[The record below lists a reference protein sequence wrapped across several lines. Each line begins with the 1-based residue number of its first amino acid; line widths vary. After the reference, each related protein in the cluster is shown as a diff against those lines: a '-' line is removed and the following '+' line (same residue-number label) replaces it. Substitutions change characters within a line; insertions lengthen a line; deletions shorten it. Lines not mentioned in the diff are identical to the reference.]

1 MSQNRYEKTKLPSGL
16 TGDTAISLA
25 DSRNITILELIAEYN
40 AGIENFCFSL
50 DGCSNIVIAKIEK
63 LVEVGISSKVIKITL
78 DNFET
83 VVCSPNC
90 LFIAK
95 DNMIGDA
102 VSLHNGKSL
111 MPLIFDY
118 AKNVPKGKED
128 YKRHKNLNEY
138 LVAFNPASELFIF
151 IHSLAD
157 NYNLRNLIYSRKK
170 GNFRH
175 HCDFNKYNN
184 NPTNIDRKTHS
195 EHFRLHSEIA
205 SENMRRLHQNPE
217 FQERHSKRASK
228 NISGYLKS
236 EEFFKMTRGAGQ
248 RGKKYL
254 IEYNKSEKGR
264 KKSSEIGKHGN
275 MKCQECG
282 QEVFGRA
289 EMSQHYEKTHPLL
302 WIQQQNSFQK
312 GSIKYVRS
320 EEGRKAQSE
329 KAKSGK
335 MMCHKCGKI
344 IYGASEL
351 KKHYAEIHNDPV
363 PCPFCGRLC
372 KGKGG
377 LSTHVRFCPKN
388 PDHEVRDIGNFPCPF
403 CNEVFGSQRG
413 LSGHIT
419 RGHKVINHKIIDI
432 EIIECEP
439 KAIYNLCIKNFD
451 NFGLSA
457 GIFIHT

>member
-1 MSQNRYEKTKLPSGL
+1 MSQNRREKTKLPSGI

-25 DSRNITILELIAEYN
+25 DSRNITILELIEEYN
-40 AGIENFCFSL
+40 AGVENFCFSL

-63 LVEVGISSKVIKITL
+63 PIQIKNVSKLIKITL
-78 DNFET
+78 DNYDTIYCDFS
-83 VVCSPNC
+83 CN
-90 LFIAK
+90 FITR
-95 DNMIGDA
+95 DNMIVDA
-102 VSLHNGKSL
+102 VSLHNDQSL

-138 LVAFNPASELFIF
+138 LVVFNPTSGLFNF
-151 IHSLAD
+151 VHSLAD
-157 NYNLRNLIYSRKK
+157 NYNLRNLIYNREK

-217 FQERHSKRASK
+217 FQERHSIRASK

-248 RGKKYL
+248 RGKNYL

-264 KKSSEIGKHGN
+264 KKSSELGKHGK

-282 QEVFGRA
+282 QVYFGRK
-289 EMSQHYEKTHPLL
+289 EMDQHYKDEHPEIWEKRMA
-302 WIQQQNSFQK
+302 NFQK
-312 GSIKYVRS
+312 GSVKYVRS

-335 MMCHKCGKI
+335 MTCHKCGKI

-363 PCPFCGRLC
+363 PCPFCERVC

-388 PDHEVRDIGNFPCPF
+388 PDHEVREIGDFPCPF
-403 CNEVFGSQRG
+403 CNEVFDSQRG

-419 RGHKVINHKIIDI
+419 RGHKIVNHKIIDI

-439 KAIYNLCIKNFD
+439 IAIYNLCIKNFD

-457 GIFIHT
+457 GIFVHT

>member
-1 MSQNRYEKTKLPSGL
+1 MSQNRCEKTKLLSGI

-40 AGIENFCFSL
+40 AGVENFCFSL
-50 DGCSNIVIAKIEK
+50 DDHSNIVIAKIEK

-90 LFIAK
+90 LFISR
-95 DNMIGDA
+95 DNMIFEA
-102 VSLHNGKSL
+102 VSLHNEQSL

-138 LVAFNPASELFIF
+138 LVVFNPASELFIF

-195 EHFRLHSEIA
+195 EHLRLHSEIA
-205 SENMRRLHQNPE
+205 SENMRRLHQDPE
-217 FQERHSKRASK
+217 FQKRHSKRASK
-228 NISGYLKS
+228 NISKYLES
-236 EEFFKMTRGAGQ
+236 EEFFEMTRDAGK
-248 RGKKYL
+248 RGKDYL

-264 KKSSEIGKHGN
+264 KKSSETGKQGRMN
-275 MKCQECG
+275 CQECG
-282 QEVFGRA
+282 QEYFGRRG
-289 EMSQHYEKTHPLL
+289 MNQHYKDEHPEIWEKRMV
-302 WIQQQNSFQK
+302 NFQK
-312 GSIKYVRS
+312 SALKYVRS
-320 EEGRKAQSE
+320 DEARE
-329 KAKSGK
+329 KLSKRSKVGEIT
-335 MMCHKCGKI
+335 CQKCGEI
-344 IYGASEL
+344 VYGTSEL
-351 KKHYAEIHNDPV
+351 KKHYADVHNDPV

-377 LSTHVRFCPKN
+377 LSTHVRFCSKN
-388 PDHEVRDIGNFPCPF
+388 PDSEVREIGWFPCLF
-403 CNEVFGSQRG
+403 ATKSLVHREDYQV
-413 LSGHIT
+413 T
-419 RGHKVINHKIIDI
+419 
-432 EIIECEP
+432 
-439 KAIYNLCIKNFD
+439 
-451 NFGLSA
+451 
-457 GIFIHT
+457 